1 IEIRLY
7 RPAKRMPPD
16 AEELWEIFV
25 EEQI

>member
-1 IEIRLY
+1 
-7 RPAKRMPPD
+7 PAKRMPPD

>member
-1 IEIRLY
+1 Y

>member
-1 IEIRLY
+1 Y

-16 AEELWEIFV
+16 AEELWEIFI

>member
-1 IEIRLY
+1 LY

>member
-1 IEIRLY
+1 
-7 RPAKRMPPD
+7 AKRMPPD

>member
-1 IEIRLY
+1 EIRLY

>member
-1 IEIRLY
+1 IRLY